1 MSSGLGSLHKI
12 LKDDTRRK
20 IILLVN
26 EKGSLSYTDLM
37 DDLEVVSTGLLNYHL
52 KVLDDLLA
60 KNAKGKYILTEKGKL
75 ASQLLLEFP
84 YESTLVKM
92 RRWERKFWKAAVIIL
107 ISFSIINLAA
117 YFLGYIS
124 LDVLFQ
130 SLLWAIPAIS
140 VIYVFE
146 HFMRDVVSEKIR
158 SKYLKINYYARGV
171 VIGFFL
177 WWGLIFA
184 LVLSGF
190 SRQISM
196 LGQGQIVLAIVS
208 LIICFWV
215 GMDINKRQLKKRKDE
230 T

>member
-1 MSSGLGSLHKI
+1 MNSGLGSLHKI

-20 IILLVN
+20 IILLLN

-52 KVLDDLLA
+52 KVLDDLLS
-60 KNAKGKYILTEKGKL
+60 KNEKGEYMLTEKGKL
-75 ASQLLLEFP
+75 ASRLLLEFP
-84 YESTLVKM
+84 HESTLVKM

-158 SKYLKINYYARGV
+158 SKYLTINYYARGV

-184 LVLSGF
+184 LILTGLSGGVGNGPVF
-190 SRQISM
+190 VIIM
-196 LGQGQIVLAIVS
+196 LVICLAMG
-208 LIICFWV
+208 FY
-215 GMDINKRQLKKRKDE
+215 INKQLKKE
-230 T
+230 